1 MKNNRKL
8 YLRVSNYGLPLGGI
22 STTEK
27 VLKHRVAQ
35 HPPPPGLG
43 SPRQPISLILLVLPL
58 CSVYLLIHLLVL
70 LFSSN
75 LHIYSGDGSQ
85 LGVEYPPARGL
96 ALC

>member
-8 YLRVSNYGLPLGGI
+8 YLHVSNYGLPLGGV

-27 VLKHRVAQ
+27 VLKHRAAQ
-35 HPPPPGLG
+35 HPPPGLG
-43 SPRQPISLILLVLPL
+43 SPRQPISSILLVLPL
-58 CSVYLLIHLLVL
+58 RSVYLLMHLLVL

-75 LHIYSGDGSQ
+75 VHIYSGDGSR